1 MALLGGEGGIGGKRR
16 ERGRRRRRRREK
28 EREGREAQLLGREG
42 GAIAERRGRR
52 WRWPDIER
60 GKFSLQ
66 EEQTIIRLHALLGNR
81 WSAIATYLPKR
92 TDNDIKNYWN
102 THLKKR
108 LTKMGIDPVT
118 HKPKTDALG
127 SGSGNPKDAS
137 NLSHMAQWESARLE
151 TEARLVKESKL
162 VVSNNKKVLPH
173 HHQLDSASG
182 HQFVP
187 KAGPVPPC
195 LDVLK
200 VWQGAWSTTKPT
212 QNNHNHHNN
221 NNNMM
226 ACMMAMDDLEFPTST
241 LSFPDHAGV
250 DGNFLVQAV
259 GLGVEPLDHQFGK
272 STAHENHYQ
281 HYHHDNNN
289 TMSLHDIAFGACTES
304 SANIWFN
311 ANNMENVTSTTT
323 TTAGL
328 ANIMEGFVDVFVY
341 NSVDDDD
348 DLPHSSVGGGREG
361 SSNDGGGDGYGS
373 CAGASG
379 IF

>member
-1 MALLGGEGGIGGKRR
+1 MY
-16 ERGRRRRRRREK
+16 
-28 EREGREAQLLGREG
+28 
-42 GAIAERRGRR
+42 
-52 WRWPDIER
+52 
-60 GKFSLQ
+60 
-66 EEQTIIRLHALLGNR
+66 R
-81 WSAIATYLPKR
+81 WSAIATHLPKR
-92 TDNDIKNYWN
+92 TDNEIKNYWN

-151 TEARLVKESKL
+151 AEARLVKESKL
-162 VVSNNKKVLPH
+162 LVSNNNNSNGNNNNNTLVLPH
-173 HHQLDSASG
+173 HHQLGFASG

-187 KAGPVPPC
+187 KSGPMPPC

-200 VWQGAWSTTKPT
+200 VWQGAWSTRKPT

-226 ACMMAMDDLEFPTST
+226 ACMMGMDDLEFPTST
-241 LSFPDHAGV
+241 LSFLHHAGV

-259 GLGVEPLDHQFGK
+259 GLGVQPLDHQFGK
-272 STAHENHYQ
+272 STAHENHNQY
-281 HYHHDNNN
+281 YHHDNDNNN

-311 ANNMENVTSTTT
+311 TNNMENVTSTTT

-328 ANIMEGFVDVFVY
+328 ANVMEGFFDVFVY

-348 DLPHSSVGGGREG
+348 DDLPHSAVGGGGEG
-361 SSNDGGGDGYGS
+361 ASNDGGGDGNGS

-379 IF
+379 IFEENRSYWNSIY